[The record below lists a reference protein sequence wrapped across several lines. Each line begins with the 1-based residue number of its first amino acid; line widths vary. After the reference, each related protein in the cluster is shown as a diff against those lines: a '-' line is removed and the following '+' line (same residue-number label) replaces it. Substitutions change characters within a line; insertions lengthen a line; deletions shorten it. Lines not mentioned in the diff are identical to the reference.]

1 MKFFLLICAIYAILS
16 TNAFNQLF
24 HQRPSSRQSSIQS
37 SFSLRAHGNYGFSA
51 GYLRNKQNNND
62 IKTYSQSSSDIST
75 KPKSYGFSAGY
86 LKLKE
91 SQESL
96 VNDTIFATSKIA
108 ETPII
113 SKQPSTTT
121 APTPPAVPVASAR
134 PAVEVEVPRRNYGF
148 SANVRKPVETTQ
160 ETSVPTSI
168 VTIEPTIIK
177 PSTPVIIEPIAIKE
191 IIPTPQEPTQASVA
205 TSTTLSLVMDKE
217 EQPPLPI
224 DEPTLTTTKSEVFV
238 ADTTPT
244 TNEQQEQRQ
253 ESSSIFSNLSN
264 INYEKIIKT
273 SALVE
278 QNKSNQIYTNL
289 TNFNNIIT
297 NSITKKLEA
306 ENIIIN
312 ELITLYPIILQE
324 LNTYNIRIN
333 ELKSILITLTN
344 TYNIKQKQI
353 KEENILINDML
364 SISNKIQEKRILYEY
379 NQALTKKQELL
390 DIDTNLYNT
399 LNIYMSQVSSD
410 ILSTQQK
417 IHYLENKML
426 TYPKPTDREGMLKY
440 SWSDISDI
448 QAALLTAETTQV
460 LTACMLIYMFVYV

>member
-1 MKFFLLICAIYAILS
+1 MKFFLLICAIYGTSSI
-16 TNAFNQLF
+16 NAFNKLF
-24 HQRPSSRQSSIQS
+24 NQRLSSHQSSIR
-37 SFSLRAHGNYGFSA
+37 SFSLSAQRNYGFSA

-62 IKTYSQSSSDIST
+62 VKTYTQSSSDIST

-91 SQESL
+91 SKE
-96 VNDTIFATSKIA
+96 NDTIYTTDYYEAPVIPEQS
-108 ETPII
+108 
-113 SKQPSTTT
+113 STTIL
-121 APTPPAVPVASAR
+121 PTPSAVPVASTQSV
-134 PAVEVEVPRRNYGF
+134 VEVEVPMQRNYGF
-148 SANVRKPVETTQ
+148 SANVRKPIETPQ
-160 ETSVPTSI
+160 DTSVPTTI

-177 PSTPVIIEPIAIKE
+177 PSTPIIIEPIAINE
-191 IIPTPQEPTQASVA
+191 IIPTPQEPVQESTIDTTTPSLTIDVKEAVVEDTTTNNSETEQDFSSS
-205 TSTTLSLVMDKE
+205 STT
-217 EQPPLPI
+217 
-224 DEPTLTTTKSEVFV
+224 
-238 ADTTPT
+238 
-244 TNEQQEQRQ
+244 
-253 ESSSIFSNLSN
+253 FSNLSN
-264 INYEKIIKT
+264 INYEKIIKN
-273 SALVE
+273 SAITE
-278 QNKSNQIYTNL
+278 QNKNNQIYTNL
-289 TNFNNIIT
+289 TTFNTIIT

-312 ELITLYPIILQE
+312 ELITLYPILLQE

-353 KEENILINDML
+353 KEENILINDMK

-379 NQALTKKQELL
+379 NQALAKKQELL

-399 LNIYMSQVSSD
+399 LNIYISQVSSD

-426 TYPKPTDREGMLKY
+426 TYPKQTDREGMLKY

-448 QAALLTAETTQV
+448 QAALLTAETTEV
-460 LTACMLIYMFVYV
+460 LTACMLIYVFVYVQVCL